1 MNLTIATTILNE
13 HTGKL
18 IGPQGGCPILY
29 VRDED
34 NPDVKQGLLS
44 DEFFHYLY
52 KNGCFT
58 EVEDYLGTKFCL
70 SWFYIYGGQ
79 EMTDSATYSLQD
91 IYPLYIENF
100 PECFH
105 YVEEIDEDPRMFLIW
120 SVLRDCF
127 DYIYNASFGGAI
139 SGEVIGYRGSVNTSS
154 VSEFVSIYRKV
165 KEKFDTKLSKETFI
179 QSVQGRLQKREK
191 WNLTEKN
198 INGVVNTLRN
208 ILSNEN

>member
-58 EVEDYLGTKFCL
+58 EVEDYVGTKFCL
-70 SWFYIYGGQ
+70 SWFYIDNGQ
-79 EMTDSATYSLQD
+79 EMTDSMVCTLQD
-91 IYPLYIENF
+91 IYPLYIELQ
-100 PECFH
+100 EIRK
-105 YVEEIDEDPRMFLIW
+105 VEELDDEDPRMFLIW

-127 DYIYNASFGGAI
+127 DYIHNASFGGAI
-139 SGEVIGYRGSVNTSS
+139 SGEMIGYRGSVNSS
-154 VSEFVSIYRKV
+154 TVSEFVSIYRKL
-165 KEKFDTKLSKETFI
+165 KEKFGAKLSKETFI

-191 WNLTEKN
+191 WNLTENN
-198 INGVVNTLRN
+198 INGVVDTLRN
-208 ILSNEN
+208 ILANEI

>member
-34 NPDVKQGLLS
+34 NPDVKQGLHT

-58 EVEDYLGTKFCL
+58 EVEDYVGTKFCL
-70 SWFYIYGGQ
+70 SWFYIDNGQ
-79 EMTDSATYSLQD
+79 EMTDSMVCTLQD
-91 IYPLYIENF
+91 IYPLYIELQ
-100 PECFH
+100 EIRK
-105 YVEEIDEDPRMFLIW
+105 VEELDDEDPRMFLIW

-139 SGEVIGYRGSVNTSS
+139 SGEMIGYRGSVNTSS
-154 VSEFVSIYRKV
+154 VSEFVSIYRKL
-165 KEKFDTKLSKETFI
+165 KEKFGAKLSKETFI

-191 WNLTEKN
+191 WNLTENN
-198 INGVVNTLRN
+198 INGVVDTLRN
-208 ILSNEN
+208 ILENEI

>member
-1 MNLTIATTILNE
+1 MNLTIATTILND

-18 IGPQGGCPILY
+18 IGPRGGCPILY

-58 EVEDYLGTKFCL
+58 EVEDYVGTKFCL
-70 SWFYIYGGQ
+70 SWFYIDNGQ
-79 EMTDSATYSLQD
+79 EMTDSMVCTLQD
-91 IYPLYIENF
+91 IYPLYIELQ
-100 PECFH
+100 EIRK
-105 YVEEIDEDPRMFLIW
+105 VEELDDEDPRMFLIW

-127 DYIYNASFGGAI
+127 DYIYNASFCGAI
-139 SGEVIGYRGSVNTSS
+139 SGEMIGYRGSVNSS
-154 VSEFVSIYRKV
+154 TVSEFVSIYRKL
-165 KEKFDTKLSKETFI
+165 KEKFGAKLSKETFI

-191 WNLTEKN
+191 WNLTENN
-198 INGVVNTLRN
+198 INGVVDTLRN
-208 ILSNEN
+208 ILANEI